1 MSDKTAIVVGAG
13 ILGMATA
20 RALALKGYQVTIIE
34 RSLQSLGASIRNFG
48 MLWPI
53 GQPDGHLYNRAIRSR
68 EIWKEYL
75 KSAKIPFDPC
85 GSIHLAY
92 DQQEQDVIEELYEHF
107 LKCQRPVSLLL
118 PKNIQK
124 KFNGI
129 NNNDLKGGLYSSDE
143 TIIDPREGIKHLPA
157 YLKTYYNINFL
168 WGTAVTNVTTNTVWS
183 FKTKYNAD
191 LICICSGADFETLY
205 PAKFKELPIIKTKL
219 QMMRFV
225 PNDPTYRIGTSVC
238 GGLSLLHYKSFTASK
253 SLDILKTKIES
264 ELPEYLKLGIHV
276 MVAQNDKGELTVG
289 DSHEYGLDFEPF
301 DHQFIN
307 DLILK
312 YLRKLIHI
320 DNWTLQQSWNGIYP
334 KMTNGDTDLFLKAEP
349 GVYIINGIGGNG
361 MTLSFGYAEEA
372 ISKI

>member
-20 RALALKGYQVTIIE
+20 RALALKGYKVTILE
-34 RSLQSLGASIRNFG
+34 KSQQSLGASIRNFG

-53 GQPDGHLYNRAIRSR
+53 GQPDGHLYERAIRSR

-75 KSAKIPFDPC
+75 KNAKIPFDPC

-92 DQQEQDVIEELYEHF
+92 DNEEQNVVEELYEHF
-107 LKCQRPVSLLL
+107 LKSQRPVTLLS
-118 PKNIQK
+118 PEVIQQ

-129 NNNDLKGGLYSSDE
+129 NGDGLKSGLYSGDE

-157 YLKTYYNINFL
+157 YLKNYYNIDIL

-191 LICICSGADFETLY
+191 IICVCSGADFETLY
-205 PAKFKELPIIKTKL
+205 PTKFKELPIIKTKL

-225 PNDPTYRIGTSVC
+225 PNDKNYRIGTSVC
-238 GGLSLLHYKSFTASK
+238 GGLSLLHYKSFAASN
-253 SLDILKTKIES
+253 SLDKLKLKIES
-264 ELPEYLKLGIHV
+264 ELPEYIKWGIHV
-276 MVAQNDKGELTVG
+276 MVSQNDKGELTVG

-301 DHQFIN
+301 DNQFIN
-307 DLILK
+307 DLVLNYLK
-312 YLRKLIHI
+312 KLMYI
-320 DNWTLQQSWNGIYP
+320 DNWTLQQSWNGVYP
-334 KMTNGDTDLFLKAEP
+334 KMTNGETDLFLKVEP

-361 MTLSFGYAEEA
+361 MTLSFGFAEEA
-372 ISKI
+372 VAKI

>member
-20 RALALKGYQVTIIE
+20 RALALKGYKVTIME
-34 RSLQSLGASIRNFG
+34 KSQQSLGASIRNFG

-53 GQPDGHLYNRAIRSR
+53 GQPDGHLYERAIRSR

-75 KSAKIPFDPC
+75 KNANIPFDPC

-92 DQQEQDVIEELYEHF
+92 DNEEQNVVEELYEHF
-107 LKCQRPVSLLL
+107 LKSQRPVTLLS
-118 PKNIQK
+118 PEVIQQ

-129 NNNDLKGGLYSSDE
+129 NGDGLKSGLYSGDE

-157 YLKTYYNINFL
+157 YLKNYYNIDIL

-191 LICICSGADFETLY
+191 IICVCSGADFETLY
-205 PAKFKELPIIKTKL
+205 PTKFKELPIIKTKL

-225 PNDPTYRIGTSVC
+225 PNDKNYRIGTSVC
-238 GGLSLLHYKSFTASK
+238 GGLSLLHYKSFAASN
-253 SLDILKTKIES
+253 SLDKLKLKIES
-264 ELPEYLKLGIHV
+264 ELPEYIKWGIHV
-276 MVAQNDKGELTVG
+276 MVSQNDKGELTVG

-301 DHQFIN
+301 DNQFIN
-307 DLILK
+307 DLVLK
-312 YLRKLIHI
+312 YLKKLMHT
-320 DNWTLQQSWNGIYP
+320 DNWTLQQSWNGVYP
-334 KMTNGDTDLFLKAEP
+334 KMTNGETDLFLKVEP

-372 ISKI
+372 VAKI

>member
-20 RALALKGYQVTIIE
+20 RALALKGYKVTILE
-34 RSLQSLGASIRNFG
+34 KSQQSLGASIRNFG

-53 GQPDGHLYNRAIRSR
+53 GQPDGHLYERAIRSR

-75 KSAKIPFDPC
+75 KNAKIPFDPC

-92 DQQEQDVIEELYEHF
+92 DNEEQNVVEELYEHF
-107 LKCQRPVSLLL
+107 LKSQRPVALLS
-118 PKNIQK
+118 PESIQK
-124 KFNGI
+124 KFKGI
-129 NNNDLKGGLYSSDE
+129 NGENLKSGLYSSDE
-143 TIIDPREGIKHLPA
+143 TIIDPREGIKHLPT
-157 YLKTYYNINFL
+157 YLKNYYNIDIV

-191 LICICSGADFETLY
+191 IICVCSGADFETLY

-225 PNDPTYRIGTSVC
+225 PNDKNYRIGTSVC

-253 SLDILKTKIES
+253 SLDILKNKIEN
-264 ELPEYLKLGIHV
+264 ELPEYLKWGIHV
-276 MVAQNDKGELTVG
+276 MVSQNDKGELTVG

-301 DHQFIN
+301 DNQFIN
-307 DLILK
+307 DLVLK
-312 YLRKLIHI
+312 YLRKLMHI
-320 DNWTLQQSWNGIYP
+320 DNWTLQQSWNGVYP
-334 KMTNGDTDLFLKAEP
+334 KMTNGDTDLFLKVEP
-349 GVYIINGIGGNG
+349 GVFIINGIGGNG
-361 MTLSFGYAEEA
+361 MTLSFGFAEEA
-372 ISKI
+372 VAKI

>member
-20 RALALKGYQVTIIE
+20 RALALKGYKVTILE
-34 RSLQSLGASIRNFG
+34 RSHQSLGASIRNFG

-53 GQPDGHLYNRAIRSR
+53 GQPDGNLYDRAIRSR

-75 KSAKIPFDPC
+75 KNAKIPFDPC

-92 DQQEQDVIEELYEHF
+92 DKEEQNVVEELYEHF
-107 LKCQRPVSLLL
+107 LKSQRPVALLS
-118 PKNIQK
+118 PESIQK
-124 KFNGI
+124 KFKGI
-129 NNNDLKGGLYSSDE
+129 NSENLKCGLYSSDE
-143 TIIDPREGIKHLPA
+143 TIIDPREGIKHLPT
-157 YLKTYYNINFL
+157 YLKNYYNIDIV

-191 LICICSGADFETLY
+191 IICVCSGADFETLY
-205 PAKFKELPIIKTKL
+205 PTKFKELPITKTKL

-225 PNDPTYRIGTSVC
+225 PNDKNYRIGTSVC

-253 SLDILKTKIES
+253 SLDVLKAKIES
-264 ELPEYLKLGIHV
+264 ELPEYLKYGIHV
-276 MVAQNDKGELTVG
+276 MVSQNDKGELTVG

-301 DHQFIN
+301 DNQFIN
-307 DLILK
+307 DLVLK
-312 YLRKLIHI
+312 YLRKLMHFE
-320 DNWTLQQSWNGIYP
+320 NWTLQQSWNGVYP
-334 KMTNGDTDLFLKAEP
+334 KMTNGDTDLFLKVEP

-361 MTLSFGYAEEA
+361 MTLSFGFAEEA
-372 ISKI
+372 VAKI